1 MRHPNMVDET
11 RRGRELKELTLLLNA
26 RAKRLAQKSWTW
38 REVQLRAAEMTSI
51 KIVHARDGLR
61 GQGRARITVKPPSPN
76 EKFTCHVDYHEFNLN
91 GAVPR
96 YQLLSNAKPSME
108 ISLGIPGVLD
118 TVAGMLT
125 AKFTVEFRCTAQRP
139 GRYRFEVTPA

>member
-1 MRHPNMVDET
+1 MVDDA

-26 RAKRLAQKSWTW
+26 RARRLRQKSWTW
-38 REVQLRAAEMTSI
+38 REVRLRAGEATSI
-51 KIVHARDGLR
+51 KIVHSRDGLR

-91 GAVPR
+91 GAVSR
-96 YQLLSNAKPSME
+96 HQVLSNIKPSME
-108 ISLGIPGVLD
+108 ISLGIPGPLD

-125 AKFTVEFRCTAQRP
+125 AKFTVEFRCTAERP
-139 GRYRFEVTPA
+139 GKYRFEVTPA